1 MASQIP
7 GAKKMSMSDF
17 TIRRYLTAIALCMS
31 ATTALAQ
38 AGMTAKDASDAT
50 IQSNRDLASTLA
62 WQDDQDFEFAQR
74 GFISRPRSTIIRD
87 TSGKVVWN
95 MDQFANQALDAPA
108 PDTVN
113 PSLWRQARLNSHYGL
128 FKVAERIYQVRGYDL
143 SNISIIEGDTGYIV
157 VDPLITAEVA
167 AAAMDLVFAHLPRK
181 PVVAVIYSHS
191 HADHFGGVK
200 GVVDEEDVRS
210 GKVRIFASAGFM
222 DFAVS
227 ENILAGNVMTRRASY
242 MFGSLLPKND
252 RGAVGVGL
260 GKTTSSGNVT
270 LIQPTDIITADGE
283 KNIDGVIFE
292 FMNTP
297 FAEAPAEMMFYLP
310 QMKAFYA
317 AEEANATLHN
327 LYTLRGAQVRDAKL
341 WSRYLH
347 DALDVV
353 DADTEVLFGGHHW
366 PRWGNDNITS
376 YLGKQGDAYK
386 YIHDQTLRLANH
398 GYTMTEIADMIEL
411 PDNLAKAWFNRG
423 YYGSVNHNAKAV
435 YQKYLGWF
443 DGNPANI
450 HPLPIESSAKKY
462 VEYMGGSDAV
472 LGKARQAF
480 ADHDYRWVVEVV
492 NHVVFAEPNNA
503 EARTLQAD
511 ALEQL
516 GYQAESGQWR
526 NFYLTGASELR
537 NGVFQGDAPRTSRR
551 DFISALSLD
560 SFFDYMGVKLN
571 GPEAAAKNLIF
582 NFNFT
587 DSGDRYRI
595 TVRNGVLN
603 YKAATQSPDADA
615 TITLSRQGLIALTL
629 LGRPPASLIETGI
642 ISVEG
647 NTGALEEMMSLFDT
661 FEFWFNIVTP

>member
-1 MASQIP
+1 MNYFESRTCI
-7 GAKKMSMSDF
+7 S
-17 TIRRYLTAIALCMS
+17 IIALCLS
-31 ATTALAQ
+31 AAAVPAQ
-38 AGMTAKDASDAT
+38 EVAATRDASAAT
-50 IQSNRDLASTLA
+50 VAVNRDLAETLS

-74 GFISRPRSTIIRD
+74 GFISRPQGAIIRD

-95 MDQFANQALDAPA
+95 MDQFADQALDAPA

-113 PSLWRQARLNSHYGL
+113 PSLWRQARLNTHYGL
-128 FKVAERIYQVRGYDL
+128 FKVADRIYQVRGYDL
-143 SNISIIEGDTGYIV
+143 SNISIIEGDTGYII
-157 VDPLITAEVA
+157 VDPLLTAEVA
-167 AAAMDLVFAHLPRK
+167 AAAMDLVYEHLPRK

-191 HADHFGGVK
+191 HADHFGGVR
-200 GVVDEEDVRS
+200 GVVDEADVKS
-210 GKVRIFASAGFM
+210 GEVRIFASSGFM

-227 ENILAGNVMTRRASY
+227 ENILAGNAMTRRASY
-242 MFGSLLPKND
+242 MFGSLLPRNTGGLVD
-252 RGAVGVGL
+252 SGL
-260 GKTTSSGNVT
+260 GKATSSGSVT
-270 LIQPTDIITADGE
+270 LIKPTDIITADGE
-283 KNIDGVIFE
+283 TIIDGVIFQ
-292 FMNTP
+292 FLNTP

-317 AEEANATLHN
+317 AEEANGTLHN
-327 LYTLRGAQVRDAKL
+327 LYTLRGAQVRDAHL

-347 DALDVV
+347 DALDVI

-366 PRWGNDNITS
+366 PRWGHDNITD
-376 YLGKQGDAYK
+376 YLQKQGDTYK

-398 GYTMTEIADMIEL
+398 GYSMTEIAEEIEL
-411 PDNLAKAWFNRG
+411 PDSLASAWFNRG

-450 HPLPIESSAKKY
+450 HPLPRTSSAKKY

-472 LGKARQAF
+472 LEKARKAF
-480 ADHDYRWVVEVV
+480 ADHEYRWIAEVV
-492 NHVVFAEPNNA
+492 NIVIFAEPDNA
-503 EARTLQAD
+503 AARALQAD

-537 NGVFQGDAPRTSRR
+537 NGVFQGDAPRTARR

-571 GPEAAAKNLIF
+571 GPDAADKNLIF

-595 TVRNGVLN
+595 TVANGVLN
-603 YKAATQSPDADA
+603 YKAAAQNPDANA
-615 TITLSRQGLIALTL
+615 TVSLSRQGLIALAL
-629 LGRPPASLIETGI
+629 LGRPPALLIENGV

-647 NTGALEEMMSLFDT
+647 NADALEEMMSLFDS

>member
-1 MASQIP
+1 MMSKSYATKMRWVAAVALCLSTINAGAQS
-7 GAKKMSMSDF
+7 GAKE
-17 TIRRYLTAIALCMS
+17 
-31 ATTALAQ
+31 
-38 AGMTAKDASDAT
+38 ASEAT
-50 IQSNRDLASTLA
+50 IESNRDMAASLA

-74 GFISRPRSTIIRD
+74 GFIGRPQSAVNRD
-87 TSGKVVWN
+87 SSGKVVWN
-95 MDQFANQALDAPA
+95 MDQFAYQALDAPA

-143 SNISIIEGDTGYIV
+143 SNLSIIEGDTGYIV
-157 VDPLITAEVA
+157 VDPLLTAEVA
-167 AAAMDLVFAHLPRK
+167 AAAMELVYEHLPRK

-200 GVVDEEDVRS
+200 GVVEEEAVKS
-210 GKVRIFASAGFM
+210 GKVRIIASEGFM

-242 MFGSLLPKND
+242 MFGSLLPKD
-252 RGAVGVGL
+252 ASGLVDSGL
-260 GKTTSSGNVT
+260 GKATSSGSVT
-270 LIQPTDIITADGE
+270 LIEPTDIITTDE
-283 KNIDGVIFE
+283 TKNIDGVIFE

-341 WSRYLH
+341 WSQYLH
-347 DALDVV
+347 DALDDV

-366 PRWGNDNITS
+366 PRWGYNNITD

-398 GYTMTEIADMIEL
+398 GYTMTEIAEMIEL
-411 PDNLAKAWFNRG
+411 PDSLASAWFNRG

-450 HPLPIESSAKKY
+450 HPLPIESSARKY
-462 VEYMGGSDAV
+462 VEYMGGSAAV
-472 LGKARQAF
+472 LEKAKKAF
-480 ADHDYRWVVEVV
+480 ADHEYRWVVEVV
-492 NHVVFAEPNNA
+492 NHVVFAEPDNV

-516 GYQAESGQWR
+516 GYRAESGQWR
-526 NFYLTGASELR
+526 NFYLTGALELR
-537 NGVFQGDAPRTSRR
+537 NGVFQGNAPRTARR

-571 GPEAAAKNLIF
+571 GPNAADKNLIF

-595 TVRNGVLN
+595 TVANGVLN
-603 YKAATQSPDADA
+603 YKPATQSPDADA
-615 TITLSRQGLIALTL
+615 TISLSRQGLVALAL
-629 LGRPPASLIETGI
+629 LGRPPASLVENGI
-642 ISVEG
+642 ITVEG
-647 NTGALEEMMSLFDT
+647 NTGALEEMMSLFDS

>member
-1 MASQIP
+1 MAYR
-7 GAKKMSMSDF
+7 F
-17 TIRRYLTAIALCMS
+17 LTGTRLIAVIAFGVS
-31 ATTALAQ
+31 ALTVQGQTA
-38 AGMTAKDASDAT
+38 AKDASNAT
-50 IQSNRDLASTLA
+50 IQSNRDVAASLN
-62 WQDDQDFEFAQR
+62 WQDDQDFEFARR
-74 GFISRPRSTIIRD
+74 GFIARPQSTIIRD
-87 TSGKVVWN
+87 SSGKVVWN
-95 MDQFANQALDAPA
+95 MDQYAYQELDAPA

-113 PSLWRQARLNSHYGL
+113 PSLWRQARLNSHHGL

-143 SNISIIEGDTGYIV
+143 SNIAIIEGDTGYIV
-157 VDPLITAEVA
+157 VDPLLTAEVA
-167 AAAMDLVFAHLPRK
+167 AAAMELVYEHLPRK

-200 GVVDEEDVRS
+200 GVVDEEDVKA
-210 GKVRIFASAGFM
+210 GKVKIFASSGFM
-222 DFAVS
+222 DFAIS

-242 MFGSLLPKND
+242 MFGSLLPKNASGLVD
-252 RGAVGVGL
+252 AGL
-260 GKTTSSGNVT
+260 GKATSSGSVT
-270 LIQPTDIITADGE
+270 LIQPTDIIMADGE
-283 KNIDGVIFE
+283 LAIDGVIFE

-347 DALDVV
+347 DAMDVV
-353 DADTEVLFGGHHW
+353 GPDTEVLFGGHHW
-366 PRWGNDNITS
+366 PRWGHDNITD
-376 YLGKQGDAYK
+376 YLQKQGDVYK

-398 GYTMTEIADMIEL
+398 GYTMTEIAELIEL
-411 PDNLAKAWFNRG
+411 PDSLARAWYNRG

-450 HPLPIESSAKKY
+450 HPLPAASSARKY
-462 VEYMGGSDAV
+462 VEYMGGSAAV
-472 LGKARQAF
+472 LEKARKAF
-480 ADHDYRWVVEVV
+480 ADHEYRWVVEVV
-492 NHVVFAEPNNA
+492 NHVVFAEPDNV
-503 EARTLQAD
+503 EAKKLQAD

-516 GYQAESGQWR
+516 GFQAESGQWR

-537 NGVFQGDAPRTSRR
+537 NGVFQGDAPRTARR

-571 GPEAAAKNLIF
+571 GPNAADKNLVF
-582 NFNFT
+582 NFKFT
-587 DSGDRYRI
+587 DSGDNYRI
-595 TVRNGVLN
+595 TVANGVLN
-603 YKAATQSPDADA
+603 YKPETQSPDADA
-615 TITLSRQGLIALTL
+615 TISLTRQGLVALAL
-629 LGRPPASLIETGI
+629 LGRPPATLTENGVIA
-642 ISVEG
+642 VDG
-647 NTGALEEMMSLFDT
+647 NTGALEEMISLFDT

>member
-1 MASQIP
+1 MI
-7 GAKKMSMSDF
+7 GN
-17 TIRRYLTAIALCMS
+17 YLTGIRWLAAIALCS
-31 ATTALAQ
+31 STATAAAQ
-38 AGMTAKDASDAT
+38 SPAKDASEAT
-50 IQSNRDLASTLA
+50 IRSNRDMAATLA

-74 GFISRPRSTIIRD
+74 GFIARPQSTVIRD
-87 TSGKVVWN
+87 DSGKIAWN

-113 PSLWRQARLNSHYGL
+113 PSLWRQARLNSQHGL

-157 VDPLITAEVA
+157 VDPLLTAEVA
-167 AAAMDLVFAHLPRK
+167 KAAMELVFEHLPRK
-181 PVVAVIYSHS
+181 PIVAVIYSHS

-200 GVVDEEDVRS
+200 GVVDEADVKS
-210 GKVRIFASAGFM
+210 GKVRVIASEGFM

-242 MFGSLLPKND
+242 MFGSLLPKNANGLVD
-252 RGAVGVGL
+252 AGL
-260 GKTTSSGNVT
+260 GKATSSGNVT
-270 LIQPTDIITADGE
+270 LIQPTDIITTVE
-283 KNIDGVIFE
+283 NEMTIDGVIFE

-310 QMKAFYA
+310 QMNAFYA

-327 LYTLRGAQVRDAKL
+327 LYTLRGAQVRDASL
-341 WSRYLH
+341 WSRYLR

-353 DADTEVLFGGHHW
+353 GPDTEVLFGGHHW
-366 PRWGNDNITS
+366 PRWGHDNITD

-398 GYTMTEIADMIEL
+398 GYTMTEIAEMIEL
-411 PDNLAKAWFNRG
+411 PDSLARSWFNRG
-423 YYGSVNHNAKAV
+423 YYGSVSHNAKAV

-450 HPLPIESSAKKY
+450 HPLPNSSSAEKY

-472 LGKARQAF
+472 LDKAKQAF

-492 NHVVFAEPNNA
+492 NQVVFAEPDNVA
-503 EARTLQAD
+503 ARNLQAD

-537 NGVFQGDAPRTSRR
+537 NGVFQGDAPRTARR

-560 SFFDYMGVKLN
+560 MFFDYMGVKLN
-571 GPEAAAKNLIF
+571 GPNAADKNLAF

-587 DSGDRYRI
+587 DSGDQYRV
-595 TVRNGVLN
+595 TVANGVLN
-603 YKAATQSPDADA
+603 YKSSTQGPDADA
-615 TITLSRQGLIALTL
+615 TISLTRQGLVALAL
-629 LGRPPASLIETGI
+629 LGRPPAALIENGV
-642 ISVEG
+642 ISVDG
-647 NTGALEEMMSLFDT
+647 NTGALEDMMSLFDT
-661 FEFWFNIVTP
+661 FEFWFDIVTP

>member
-1 MASQIP
+1 MRWVAAVALCLSTMNAGAQS
-7 GAKKMSMSDF
+7 GAKE
-17 TIRRYLTAIALCMS
+17 
-31 ATTALAQ
+31 
-38 AGMTAKDASDAT
+38 ASEAT
-50 IQSNRDLASTLA
+50 IETNRDMAASLA
-62 WQDDQDFEFAQR
+62 WPDDQDFASAQR
-74 GFISRPRSTIIRD
+74 GFIGRPQNTIIRD
-87 TSGKVVWN
+87 ASGKVVWN
-95 MDQFANQALDAPA
+95 MDQFAYQALDAPA

-128 FKVAERIYQVRGYDL
+128 FKVADRIYQVRGYDL
-143 SNISIIEGDTGYIV
+143 SNLSIIEGDTGYIV

-167 AAAMDLVFAHLPRK
+167 KAAMELVYEHLARK

-200 GVVDEEDVRS
+200 GVVDEEAVKS
-210 GKVRIFASAGFM
+210 GEVRIIASEGFM
-222 DFAVS
+222 DFDVS
-227 ENILAGNVMTRRASY
+227 ENILAGNAMTRRASY
-242 MFGSLLPKND
+242 MFGSLLPKD
-252 RGAVGVGL
+252 ASGLVDSGL
-260 GKTTSSGNVT
+260 GKATSSGSVT
-270 LIQPTDIITADGE
+270 LIQPTDILTADDD
-283 KNIDGVIFE
+283 KMTIDGVIFE

-341 WSRYLH
+341 WSRYIH
-347 DALDVV
+347 DALDVI
-353 DADTEVLFGGHHW
+353 DEDTEVLFGGHHW
-366 PRWGNDNITS
+366 PRWGYNNITD

-398 GYTMTEIADMIEL
+398 GYTMTEIAEMIEL
-411 PDNLAKAWFNRG
+411 PDSLARAWFNRG

-450 HPLPIESSAKKY
+450 HPWPRTSSARKY

-472 LGKARQAF
+472 LEKARQAF
-480 ADHDYRWVVEVV
+480 SDNEYRWVVEVV
-492 NHVVFAEPNNA
+492 NHVVFAEPDNV
-503 EARTLQAD
+503 EARSLQAD

-537 NGVFQGDAPRTSRR
+537 NGVFQGDAPRTVRR

-571 GPEAAAKNLIF
+571 GPNAADKNLIF

-587 DSGDRYRI
+587 DSGARYRI
-595 TVRNGVLN
+595 TVANGVLN

-615 TITLSRQGLIALTL
+615 MISLSRQGLVALAL
-629 LGRPPASLIETGI
+629 LGRPPASLIENGV

-647 NTGALEEMMSLFDT
+647 NTGALEEMMSLFDS

>member
-1 MASQIP
+1 MMSKSYATKMRWVAAVALCLSTINAGAQS
-7 GAKKMSMSDF
+7 GAKE
-17 TIRRYLTAIALCMS
+17 
-31 ATTALAQ
+31 
-38 AGMTAKDASDAT
+38 ASEAT
-50 IQSNRDLASTLA
+50 IESNRDMAASLA

-74 GFISRPRSTIIRD
+74 GFIGRPQSAVNRD
-87 TSGKVVWN
+87 SSGKVVWN
-95 MDQFANQALDAPA
+95 MDQFAYQALDAPA

-143 SNISIIEGDTGYIV
+143 SNLSIIEGDTGYIV
-157 VDPLITAEVA
+157 VDPLLTAEVA
-167 AAAMDLVFAHLPRK
+167 AAAMELVYEHLPRK

-200 GVVDEEDVRS
+200 GVVEEEAVKS
-210 GKVRIFASAGFM
+210 GKVRIIASAGFM

-242 MFGSLLPKND
+242 MFGSLLPKD
-252 RGAVGVGL
+252 ASGLVDSGL
-260 GKTTSSGNVT
+260 GKATSSGSVT
-270 LIQPTDIITADGE
+270 LIEPTDIITTDE
-283 KNIDGVIFE
+283 TKNIDGVIFE

-341 WSRYLH
+341 WSQYLH
-347 DALDVV
+347 DALDDV

-366 PRWGNDNITS
+366 PRWGYNNITD

-398 GYTMTEIADMIEL
+398 GYTMTEIAEMIEL
-411 PDNLAKAWFNRG
+411 PDSLASAWFNRG

-450 HPLPIESSAKKY
+450 HPLPIESSARKY
-462 VEYMGGSDAV
+462 VEYMGGSAAV
-472 LGKARQAF
+472 LEKAKKAF
-480 ADHDYRWVVEVV
+480 ADHEYRWVVEVV
-492 NHVVFAEPNNA
+492 NHVVFAEPDNV

-516 GYQAESGQWR
+516 GYRAESGQWR
-526 NFYLTGASELR
+526 NFYLTGALELR
-537 NGVFQGDAPRTSRR
+537 NGVFQGNAPRTARR

-571 GPEAAAKNLIF
+571 GPNAANKNLIF

-595 TVRNGVLN
+595 TVANGVLN
-603 YKAATQSPDADA
+603 YKPATQSPDADA
-615 TITLSRQGLIALTL
+615 TISLSRQGLVALAL
-629 LGRPPASLIETGI
+629 LGRPPASLIENGI

-647 NTGALEEMMSLFDT
+647 NTGALEEMMSLFDS
-661 FEFWFNIVTP
+661 FEFWFNVVTP